1 MKKLT
6 FAFIALVLVTACR
19 APEGAGGLPE
29 LALGEATSSP
39 VPLPTPSATATLAAD
54 QLVQLAQDASNKG
67 EWEIAIAFLDMAIA
81 QSPENAQAF
90 LLRGNAYKQ
99 LGNIDQALADYD
111 QAIVLDVNMA
121 AAFHNRGLIHSEQG
135 NNEQALADFA
145 RAIELSPTFGLAYR
159 SRAGVHLALGNSAA
173 AALDLQIYLTF
184 VPSAPDRVEVE
195 AQIAALQ
202 EQTVAAAQEGLL
214 FSDDFSDPE
223 TGWYTNGDPASIG
236 LYAGDEYVLRITQS
250 TQDGGIGLW
259 AMPGRLFTDVR
270 VEVTARKQSGS
281 DNNFFGV
288 ICRLQGTNRTGS
300 FYAFLISSDG
310 YYVIG
315 KRLNEGNLEGLDSAN
330 MLFSSLI
337 NQGEGSNTITAIC
350 DGPRLAFYVNG
361 ELLYEAN
368 DDDLSSGQVGL
379 IAGTFD
385 QPTSIAFDDFVV
397 YDASQ

>member
-1 MKKLT
+1 M
-6 FAFIALVLVTACR
+6 
-19 APEGAGGLPE
+19 
-29 LALGEATSSP
+29 
-39 VPLPTPSATATLAAD
+39 
-54 QLVQLAQDASNKG
+54 QLAQDASNKG
-67 EWEIAIAFLDMAIA
+67 EWEIAIAFLDMALEQNA
-81 QSPENAQAF
+81 ENAQAY

-99 LGNIDQALADYD
+99 TGNIDQALADYD

-121 AAFHNRGLIHSEQG
+121 AAFHNRGLLHSEQG
-135 NNEQALADFA
+135 NTDQALADFA

-159 SRAGVHLALGNSAA
+159 SRASVHLALGNSAA

-184 VPSAPDRVEVE
+184 VPSAPDRAEVE

-202 EQTVAAAQEGLL
+202 EQTIAESQEGLL
-214 FSDDFSDPE
+214 FFDDFSDPGS
-223 TGWYTNGDPASIG
+223 GWYTNGDPASIG
-236 LYAGDEYVLRITQS
+236 LYAGDEYILRITQS

-281 DNNFFGV
+281 DNNFFGL
-288 ICRLQGTNRTGS
+288 ICRLQGTNRNGS

-368 DDDLSSGQVGL
+368 DDELSSGQVGL

-385 QPTSIAFDDFVV
+385 EPTSISFDDFAV